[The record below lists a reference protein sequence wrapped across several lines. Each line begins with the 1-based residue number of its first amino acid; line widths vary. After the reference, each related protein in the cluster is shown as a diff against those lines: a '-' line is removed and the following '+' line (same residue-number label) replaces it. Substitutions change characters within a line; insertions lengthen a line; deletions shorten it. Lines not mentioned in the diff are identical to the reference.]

1 MANKITPNGFFTL
14 FTLSQQ
20 LGYTNYVRGDLE
32 INKLEKELFVK
43 KNDITQ
49 MYEVTSKGT
58 VVLKEAERIM
68 SRVKKTIVTKDWDE
82 KSSSI

>member
-1 MANKITPNGFFTL
+1 
-14 FTLSQQ
+14 
-20 LGYTNYVRGDLE
+20 
-32 INKLEKELFVK
+32 
-43 KNDITQ
+43 